1 MKVKAKVLKGFHQF
15 EEGKTYSFQEKTFK
29 ALEKKGYVEKEKAT
43 RKKAAPKKED
53 K

>member
-15 EEGKTYSFQEKTFK
+15 EEGKTYSFHDYIFNR
-29 ALEKKGYVEKEKAT
+29 LEQKGYVEKEKAT
-43 RKKAAPKKED
+43 RKKPAPKKD

>member
-15 EEGKTYSFQEKTFK
+15 EEGKTYSFQERIFKT
-29 ALEKKGYVEKEKAT
+29 LEQKGYVEKEKAT
-43 RKKAAPKKED
+43 RKKPAPKKD